1 MGNYATWKQG
11 GGIPGDGTSPLAAS
25 PDFLL
30 CLSSVLRPP
39 YGVYGILICIGLLAV
54 LLIMVMR
61 MGYGD
66 AGEYDEDRNFSYSA
80 KGTYGTSGWMSRKEM
95 SGVLD
100 LVPDL
105 RKHKGVVLGML
116 DGKAVCIPEDTRIN
130 SNLAVYGAS
139 GSMKT
144 RSFCMN
150 RILQATVRGENSA
163 GESLI
168 ICDPKSELYEKS
180 SEFLR
185 SRGYCVKVFNLVSP
199 ENSDSWCCLAEV
211 EGQELMAQ
219 LFVDVIIKNTTNNGK
234 SDHFWDACEM
244 NLLKALVLYVDQG
257 YAEENRNIGEVYRLL
272 TLNGESQLDTLFEAL
287 PSTHPAK
294 APYSLFKQASDTVR
308 SGVIIG
314 LGSRLQV
321 FQSELIKKITAK
333 NEIDLELPGQ
343 QPCAYFLVTSDQD
356 STFDFLASLFLS
368 FCFIKLVRYADHNCE
383 GGKLPVPVH
392 ILGEEL
398 TCLLYTSET
407 AIIENANEITFTL
420 NGILGEA
427 LDDVLARIEADFA
440 ASGADHMEVKNAYS
454 GGPIYNANLFISQY
468 CAAKDKDFE
477 SISLNDLAAT
487 LRENKQHLYS
497 YTSKQEIRESTV
509 TDPETGEETTEP
521 ETWMVYTVRYNGESY
536 FSDVVFQLTDDQKEL
551 AADYASNLSLFLGDG
566 LLQNLEA
573 WTGNSITSLGDVTF
587 TDGITPVVYYNQ
599 LDERYAGKAYGTDNI
614 GGYGCGPT
622 AMAIVVSSLTDDMV
636 DPMEMAEWSY
646 NNGYWCKSSG
656 SYHALIPAAAG
667 EWGLPVSGCT
677 TAEPQR
683 ITDALAN
690 GKLVVAIM
698 SEGHF
703 TSSGHFIVL
712 RGVKD
717 GKIMVA
723 DPASY
728 TRSEQ
733 LWDLSIILNEA
744 SRRAGAGGPFWIIG

>member
-1 MGNYATWKQG
+1 MSLIAAPFATLAILYAGGFLAQLLGNYATWKQG

-130 SNLAVYGAS
+130 GNLAVYGAS

-150 RILQATVRGENSA
+150 RILQATVRGENGT

-244 NLLKALVLYVDQG
+244 NLLKALVLYVEQG

-398 TCLLYTSET
+398 TACGTIPDLSRRLSV
-407 AIIENANEITFTL
+407 IRSRN
-420 NGILGEA
+420 
-427 LDDVLARIEADFA
+427 
-440 ASGADHMEVKNAYS
+440 
-454 GGPIYNANLFISQY
+454 ISMS
-468 CAAKDKDFE
+468 C
-477 SISLNDLAAT
+477 
-487 LRENKQHLYS
+487 
-497 YTSKQEIRESTV
+497 
-509 TDPETGEETTEP
+509 
-521 ETWMVYTVRYNGESY
+521 
-536 FSDVVFQLTDDQKEL
+536 VFQNL
-551 AADYASNLSLFLGDG
+551 AG
-566 LLQNLEA
+566 L
-573 WTGNSITSLGDVTF
+573 
-587 TDGITPVVYYNQ
+587 
-599 LDERYAGKAYGTDNI
+599 
-614 GGYGCGPT
+614 
-622 AMAIVVSSLTDDMV
+622 
-636 DPMEMAEWSY
+636 
-646 NNGYWCKSSG
+646 
-656 SYHALIPAAAG
+656 
-667 EWGLPVSGCT
+667 
-677 TAEPQR
+677 
-683 ITDALAN
+683 
-690 GKLVVAIM
+690 
-698 SEGHF
+698 
-703 TSSGHFIVL
+703 
-712 RGVKD
+712 
-717 GKIMVA
+717 
-723 DPASY
+723 
-728 TRSEQ
+728 
-733 LWDLSIILNEA
+733 
-744 SRRAGAGGPFWIIG
+744 